1 MAGVAD
7 LWRDYP
13 CGREAKAVRRGRLK
27 TVRRLIAMA
36 EEIITANDGR
46 APATSACCNP
56 GHS

>member
-36 EEIITANDGR
+36 EEIIKGK
-46 APATSACCNP
+46 
-56 GHS
+56 